1 MQNILRRNIKWSYN
15 IVNVLEPLIQKLE
28 GGTTIKVC
36 VFNNV
41 NVFAMGF
48 QKVGNDGTTRVYG
61 TTGSPVFTP
70 GF

>member
-1 MQNILRRNIKWSYN
+1 MSKTVDFMSTFVSIDFQ
-15 IVNVLEPLIQKLE
+15 
-28 GGTTIKVC
+28 
-36 VFNNV
+36 

-48 QKVGNDGTTRVYG
+48 QKEGNDGTTRVYG